1 MTRPDPATA
10 SIAELF
16 AALFDRLDSIESRL
30 RGDDGQLLAPAAAAR
45 ALGLG
50 RNYFISRPWRIPNH
64 GAGLGRYTLAEYRDW
79 LDRPEAVRRDEWEA
93 TPAERRRNLRGA
105 A

>member
-10 SIAELF
+10 SLADIFTAV
-16 AALFDRLDSIESRL
+16 FDSLDAIEARL

-50 RNYFISRPWRIPNH
+50 RNYFVSRPWRIPAF
-64 GAGLGRYTLAEYRDW
+64 GSGLGRYTLSEYRAW
-79 LDRPEAVRRDEWEA
+79 LDRPEAVRRAEWEA
-93 TPAERRRNLRGA
+93 MPSERKRNLRGA